1 MEICRA
7 YNVSPTTINKIKRS
21 TFKSNYNTKA
31 KEYVKI
37 YGTKSQK
44 LIKLIK
50 EYVKENKYTFT
61 AKEVTDFVNLKL
73 NSEY

>member
-1 MEICRA
+1 MEICRV

-21 TFKSNYNTKA
+21 TFKSNYNAKA

-37 YGTKSQK
+37 YGTKNQK

-50 EYVKENKYTFT
+50 EYVKKYTFT
-61 AKEVTDFVNLKL
+61 AKEVTNFC
-73 NSEY
+73 